1 MITSKRQLETTK
13 KKIASLKESLAEMKK
28 SARGLLANSAV
39 IQTEALTQELESE
52 ALEYETLYAEG
63 LDAIDIQNPEDI
75 MLLPIKYRI
84 AKHLTKEAFAKEVDV
99 SVRMIARY
107 EAAEYTNI
115 NGGTFKKILRNL
127 PLKLN
132 RTLKE
137 A

>member
-1 MITSKRQLETTK
+1 MIKSERQLNTTK
-13 KKIASLKESLAEMKK
+13 KKVASLKESLAEMKK
-28 SARGLLANSAV
+28 SANGVLGNSAV

-52 ALEYETLYAEG
+52 VLEYEKLYTEG
-63 LDAIDIQNPEDI
+63 LDAIDIQSPEDI

-99 SVRMIARY
+99 SVRMISRY
-107 EAAEYTNI
+107 EAEEYPNI
-115 NGGTFKKILRNL
+115 NGETFKKILHNL
-127 PLKLN
+127 PLKLV

>member
-1 MITSKRQLETTK
+1 MITSDRQLNTTK
-13 KKIASLKESLAEMKK
+13 KKIVSLEESLVEMRK
-28 SARGLLANSAV
+28 SASGILGNSAV

-52 ALEYETLYAEG
+52 VIEYEKLYAEG
-63 LDAIDIQNPEDI
+63 LDAIDIQSPEDI

-107 EAAEYTNI
+107 EAEEYTNI
-115 NGGTFKKILRNL
+115 NGETFKKILRNL
-127 PLKLN
+127 PLKLTG
-132 RTLKE
+132 TLKE